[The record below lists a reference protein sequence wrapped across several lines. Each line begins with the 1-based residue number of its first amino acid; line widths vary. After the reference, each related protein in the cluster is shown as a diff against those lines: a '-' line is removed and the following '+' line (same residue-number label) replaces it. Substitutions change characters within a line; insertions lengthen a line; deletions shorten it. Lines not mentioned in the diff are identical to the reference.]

1 MKGAMSPEY
10 YCFRSILPSPGFA
23 LFFAGI
29 AIKLEKRNGGRIFFF
44 STFNLCPLLLSMVT
58 DDRKQ
63 VQCLNIL
70 SSNKPATISLGF
82 NGWKDIIRLFLKDT
96 K

>member
-10 YCFRSILPSPGFA
+10 YCFRPILPSPGFA

-29 AIKLEKRNGGRIFFF
+29 ALKLEKRNGGRFFF
-44 STFNLCPLLLSMVT
+44 STFNLCPLLLSVVT

-70 SSNKPATISLGF
+70 LSNKTAPISLGL
-82 NGWKDIIRLFLKDT
+82 NGWKDRIRLFLKDT